1 MRQEI
6 EHRGPGEAA
15 CPDASALAGK
25 GQRPVIA
32 QQRCSAVHVELS
44 RVNVT
49 EITGLTDG
57 SEDAVLDESGKGSA
71 TGLHSQSR
79 RVLISRERRT
89 AG

>member
-1 MRQEI
+1 MRQKI
-6 EHRGPGEAA
+6 EHRGSREAA

-32 QQRCSAVHVELS
+32 QQRCAAVHAELS

-57 SEDAVLDESGKGSA
+57 SEDAVLDESSRGSVVSLSEGA
-71 TGLHSQSR
+71 SVRARQR
-79 RVLISRERRT
+79 RV
-89 AG
+89 